1 MALQLGALRDALIEA
16 GASEVRAQRAA
27 EELAGYERE
36 FAGIRG
42 DMQLGFAKV
51 DQQFAKVDQ
60 QFAVVRGDINLLR
73 WMAGANFALTLAV
86 FVKLFIH

>member
-16 GASEVRAQRAA
+16 GASDARAQRAA